1 VSTLDPVTRHVVTR
15 AKELRRAANMTQ
27 QDLAD
32 AMWNEGVRWRRG
44 TVVHTETG
52 KREAVSVQE
61 LACLARVFKASLF
74 ALLPPNLCPHCK
86 GEAPAGYT
94 CNRCGQS

>member
-1 VSTLDPVTRHVVTR
+1 MSTLDPVTRHVVTR
-15 AKELRRAANMTQ
+15 VKELRRAAGMTQ

-32 AMWNEGVRWRRG
+32 AMWTEGVQWRRG
-44 TVVHTETG
+44 TVVHAETG

-61 LACLARVFKASLF
+61 LACLAGVFKASLF
-74 ALLPPNLCPHCK
+74 ALLPPSLCPHCMGK
-86 GEAPAGYT
+86 PPLGYT